1 MHDENRYVTDGSQAF
16 KMKKNIIWLI
26 QSNQITPTI
35 CEFLKILQT
44 RMANLL
50 NLKFMVPDS
59 SSDIL
64 EKIKALEPDSFKTS
78 TRTATSSYQGYLAK
92 RETLKD
98 KKFDE
103 GLGFSDVLLLDDL
116 GGGNIMQTSME
127 LTKPAGTCGL
137 ILQIPTPLGS
147 SETEERVFHAAILWA
162 NQNRI
167 PVIGYELLPL
177 DTRWTLAPSL
187 LDGIITRY
195 HESYDYLKTV
205 LNHKNIWLIPLYEAS
220 IFSSVS
226 NEFNLNGAKAAYHY
240 RNACSIPS
248 RRTVLYIPHNV
259 AMIYEYQEMLNIIEP
274 VGDRLHLMFGFGE
287 DQVRGT
293 YSQKEIIKTV
303 YHNEL
308 KKFASHS
315 FHNMNNPW
323 EMMMA
328 ESLATCSACFQ
339 TSIAQEKNIPSIIYD
354 PLLPTLDK
362 GYKKRH
368 NRKKDFLNSVKQSI
382 ELKQNKTELGDI
394 IMLLTGHQG
403 K

>member
-1 MHDENRYVTDGSQAF
+1 
-16 KMKKNIIWLI
+16 MKKDIIWLI

-35 CEFLKILQT
+35 CEFLKTLQT
-44 RMANLL
+44 RMANHL

-59 SSDIL
+59 SFDIL
-64 EKIKALEPDSFKTS
+64 EKIKILKPESFKTS
-78 TRTATSSYQGYLAK
+78 ARTATNSYQGYLAK
-92 RETLKD
+92 REILKD
-98 KKFDE
+98 KKFNE

-116 GGGNIMQTSME
+116 GGGNVMQTFIE
-127 LTKPAGTCGL
+127 LAKPAGTRGL
-137 ILQIPTPLGS
+137 ILQIPSPLGS

-162 NQNRI
+162 NQNCI

-195 HESYDYLKTV
+195 HESYDYLKTII
-205 LNHKNIWLIPLYEAS
+205 NHKNIWLLPFYEAS

-226 NEFNLNGAKAAYHY
+226 DEFNLNGARAAYHY
-240 RNACSIPS
+240 RNECSIPA
-248 RRTVLYIPHNV
+248 RRTVLYVPHNV

-274 VGDRLHLMFGFGE
+274 VGDKLHLMFGFGE

-303 YHNEL
+303 YRNEL
-308 KKFASHS
+308 KKFASYS

-323 EMMMA
+323 EMLMA
-328 ESLATCSACFQ
+328 ESLIACSACFQ
-339 TSIAQEKNIPSIIYD
+339 TNVAQEKNIPGLIFD
-354 PLLPTLDK
+354 PLLPALDR
-362 GYKKRH
+362 GYKKRV
-368 NRKKDFLNSVKQSI
+368 NQKNEFLNAVKQSI
-382 ELKQNKTELGDI
+382 ELKQKKTELGDI
-394 IMLLTGHQG
+394 IMLLTNKQG